1 MRVASI
7 CWLASVTALQVH
19 GGRPDM
25 AARARSATALQV
37 QGGRSYVAARAAPA
51 IARLGTPSSNTGPL
65 DEQELLRELSE
76 LETTLSYKGWQKDAA
91 ESEEYYTLTYLALL
105 VKKMS
110 EMRHKQQRHGDVYGV
125 RSDPLLR
132 DLDELKAT
140 LSYDGWHEDAAK
152 VEEVY
157 ITCAE
162 HSRGSMDK
170 MRRKQQLHDVR
181 KVTPLPRSGFS
192 PDLKLLRELDPLF
205 TEYELACAFSYDG
218 WQANAA
224 EMSAQYMKDPY
235 YVPGM
240 LAEMRRS
247 QVESPGDES
256 YRVGRRVGIC
266 DQGLH
271 ALTELNGTLSYEGWQ
286 EDVVQASVH
295 CINQVYQVWENEDSI
310 EDMMAQMRRKQ
321 QLHEPH
327 GERSDRVPLL
337 QELDELKGS
346 LTYEGWQKDVAEITV
361 ECLSDPWDVPDRIA
375 GMRHRQQVHDT
386 TALSAASP
394 TAMAAVSSGRAGG
407 PASGYERSYTDDG
420 TLQIYIPPSGV
431 TVLGGAS
438 ASGAVAA
445 SVFASGSLLR
455 TVALAAGTAG
465 AVMPLLCIP
474 VCVVGAGFVLKW
486 NVFDPATGT
495 KLTIG
500 RHAWS
505 LVQRTAAGVVTREE
519 DGATED
525 IAELEVSVISEQRST
540 ALLEFSLHGPLDW
553 YSGEQPVQFKAILP
567 SKFGPNLPSKF
578 APGRA
583 LVREVN
589 AQLEFFQAFE

>member
-1 MRVASI
+1 M
-7 CWLASVTALQVH
+7 
-19 GGRPDM
+19 
-25 AARARSATALQV
+25 
-37 QGGRSYVAARAAPA
+37 
-51 IARLGTPSSNTGPL
+51 
-65 DEQELLRELSE
+65 
-76 LETTLSYKGWQKDAA
+76 
-91 ESEEYYTLTYLALL
+91 
-105 VKKMS
+105 
-110 EMRHKQQRHGDVYGV
+110 
-125 RSDPLLR
+125 
-132 DLDELKAT
+132 
-140 LSYDGWHEDAAK
+140 
-152 VEEVY
+152 
-157 ITCAE
+157 
-162 HSRGSMDK
+162 
-170 MRRKQQLHDVR
+170 
-181 KVTPLPRSGFS
+181 
-192 PDLKLLRELDPLF
+192 
-205 TEYELACAFSYDG
+205 
-218 WQANAA
+218 
-224 EMSAQYMKDPY
+224 
-235 YVPGM
+235 PGM

-247 QVESPGDES
+247 QVESPGERHDS
-256 YRVGRRVGIC
+256 YRNSYRVGIC

-455 TVALAAGTAG
+455 TVALAAGTAS

-525 IAELEVSVISEQRST
+525 IASFAKLEVDGIQPFWTNYFTRIPLGIRMPFTVKQRLT
-540 ALLEFSLHGPLDW
+540 EFSLQAPRKFRAGAWLD
-553 YSGEQPVQFKAILP
+553 YQDVQFKAVLP
-567 SKFGPNLPSKF
+567 RPNY
-578 APGRA
+578 GNA
-583 LVREVN
+583 LVEEVN
-589 AQLEFFQAFE
+589 AQLKLFQALELAEQHISSLARQKSGTDHGGNHDGLDAPVERDGRCD

>member
-25 AARARSATALQV
+25 AAHARSATALQV

-65 DEQELLRELSE
+65 DEQELLRELTE

-110 EMRHKQQRHGDVYGV
+110 EMRHKQQRHGDVHGV

-152 VEEVY
+152 IEEVY

-162 HSRGSMDK
+162 HSRGSMDQ

-181 KVTPLPRSGFS
+181 KVTPLPRSGFP
-192 PDLKLLRELDPLF
+192 PDLKLLRKLDPLF
-205 TEYELACAFSYDG
+205 TKYELACAFSYDG
-218 WQANAA
+218 WQADAA

-247 QVESPGDES
+247 QVESPGDDS
-256 YRVGRRVGIC
+256 RVRGACC

-271 ALTELNGTLSYEGWQ
+271 ELDELNGTLSYEGWQ
-286 EDVVQASVH
+286 EDVVQASVR
-295 CINQVYQVWENEDSI
+295 CINQVYQVWENEDYI

-321 QLHEPH
+321 QLHDPH
-327 GERSDRVPLL
+327 GERSGRVPLL
-337 QELDELKGS
+337 QELDELKGT
-346 LTYEGWQKDVAEITV
+346 LTYEGWQKDVARTTV

-375 GMRHRQQVHDT
+375 GMHHRQKVHDT
-386 TALSAASP
+386 TALSAESP

-438 ASGAVAA
+438 ASGAVVA

-455 TVALAAGTAG
+455 TVALAAGTAS

-474 VCVVGAGFVLKW
+474 VCVVGASFVLKW

-519 DGATED
+519 DGATKD
-525 IAELEVSVISEQRST
+525 IAELEVSVISEQQST
-540 ALLEFSLHGPLDW
+540 ALLEFSLDGPLDW

-567 SKFGPNLPSKF
+567 SKHRP
-578 APGRA
+578 PGRA

-589 AQLEFFQAFE
+589 EQLEFFQAFE